1 MKEILTTLVQVV
13 VIPAI
18 PVLVTYL
25 VKYLKAKAEQTTT
38 KINNELVRTYL
49 QEATDAV
56 LQAVTYTAHNT
67 AKDIALKLL
76 TDEAKQMIEDLYG
89 DLMLWLETKIE
100 QNRRGQQ
107 SKNRRPSPW
116 ECWSQ
121 SQQRNNTD
129 KDRRVFIVS
138 GGLFLL
144 TINQRRFIMFS
155 NNENWSGDNDK
166 EN

>member
-25 VKYLKAKAEQTTT
+25 VKYLKAKADQTTT

-56 LQAVTYTAHNT
+56 LQAVTYTAQTYVDTLKKQGKFDKEAQQKAFNT

-100 QNRRGQQ
+100 Q
-107 SKNRRPSPW
+107 
-116 ECWSQ
+116 
-121 SQQRNNTD
+121 T
-129 KDRRVFIVS
+129 V
-138 GGLFLL
+138 
-144 TINQRRFIMFS
+144 
-155 NNENWSGDNDK
+155 K
-166 EN
+166 EQKTFTVGTLEALPIE

>member
-38 KINNELVRTYL
+38 RINNELIRTYL

-56 LQAVTYTAHNT
+56 LQAVTYTAQTYVDTLKKQGKFDKEAQQTAFNT

-100 QNRRGQQ
+100 Q
-107 SKNRRPSPW
+107 
-116 ECWSQ
+116 
-121 SQQRNNTD
+121 T
-129 KDRRVFIVS
+129 V
-138 GGLFLL
+138 
-144 TINQRRFIMFS
+144 
-155 NNENWSGDNDK
+155 K
-166 EN
+166 EQKTFAAIGTLETFPTE

>member
-1 MKEILTTLVQVV
+1 MKEILTTLIQVV

-38 KINNELVRTYL
+38 RINNELIRTYL

-56 LQAVTYTAHNT
+56 LQAVTYTAQTYVDTLKKQGKFDKEAQQTAFNT

-100 QNRRGQQ
+100 Q
-107 SKNRRPSPW
+107 
-116 ECWSQ
+116 
-121 SQQRNNTD
+121 T
-129 KDRRVFIVS
+129 V
-138 GGLFLL
+138 
-144 TINQRRFIMFS
+144 
-155 NNENWSGDNDK
+155 K
-166 EN
+166 EQKTFTMGVLEPIPTEE

>member
-56 LQAVTYTAHNT
+56 LQAVTYTAQTYVDTLKKQGKFDKEAQQKAFNT

-89 DLMLWLETKIE
+89 DLMLWFETKIE
-100 QNRRGQQ
+100 Q
-107 SKNRRPSPW
+107 
-116 ECWSQ
+116 
-121 SQQRNNTD
+121 T
-129 KDRRVFIVS
+129 V
-138 GGLFLL
+138 
-144 TINQRRFIMFS
+144 
-155 NNENWSGDNDK
+155 K
-166 EN
+166 EQKTFTMGVLEPIPTEE

>member
-13 VIPAI
+13 IIPAI
-18 PVLVTYL
+18 PVVVTYL
-25 VKYLKAKAEQTTT
+25 VKYLKAKADQTTT

-56 LQAVTYTAHNT
+56 LQAVTYTAQTYVDTLKKQGKFDKEAQQTAFNT

-100 QNRRGQQ
+100 QTVKEQKTFTIGTL
-107 SKNRRPSPW
+107 
-116 ECWSQ
+116 EA
-121 SQQRNNTD
+121 
-129 KDRRVFIVS
+129 
-138 GGLFLL
+138 FL
-144 TINQRRFIMFS
+144 T
-155 NNENWSGDNDK
+155 E
-166 EN
+166 

>member
-18 PVLVTYL
+18 PVLITYL

-38 KINNELVRTYL
+38 KINNELIRTYL

-56 LQAVTYTAHNT
+56 LQAVTYTAQTYVDTLKKQGKFDKEAQQTAFNT

-100 QNRRGQQ
+100 Q
-107 SKNRRPSPW
+107 
-116 ECWSQ
+116 
-121 SQQRNNTD
+121 T
-129 KDRRVFIVS
+129 V
-138 GGLFLL
+138 
-144 TINQRRFIMFS
+144 
-155 NNENWSGDNDK
+155 K
-166 EN
+166 EQKTFTMGVLEPIPTEE

>member
-25 VKYLKAKAEQTTT
+25 VKYLRAKAEQTTT
-38 KINNELVRTYL
+38 RINNELVRTYL

-56 LQAVTYTAHNT
+56 LQAVTYTAQTYVDTLKKQGKFDKEAQQTAFNT

-100 QNRRGQQ
+100 Q
-107 SKNRRPSPW
+107 
-116 ECWSQ
+116 
-121 SQQRNNTD
+121 T
-129 KDRRVFIVS
+129 V
-138 GGLFLL
+138 
-144 TINQRRFIMFS
+144 
-155 NNENWSGDNDK
+155 K
-166 EN
+166 EQKTFAAIGTLETFPTE

>member
-18 PVLVTYL
+18 PVLVAYL

-38 KINNELVRTYL
+38 KINNELIRTYL

-56 LQAVTYTAHNT
+56 LQAVTYTAQTYVDTLKKQGKFDKEAQKTAFNT

-100 QNRRGQQ
+100 Q
-107 SKNRRPSPW
+107 
-116 ECWSQ
+116 
-121 SQQRNNTD
+121 T
-129 KDRRVFIVS
+129 V
-138 GGLFLL
+138 
-144 TINQRRFIMFS
+144 
-155 NNENWSGDNDK
+155 K
-166 EN
+166 EQKTFAIGTLEAFPTE

>member
-25 VKYLKAKAEQTTT
+25 VKYLKAKADQTTT

-56 LQAVTYTAHNT
+56 LQAVTYTAQTYVDTLKKQGKFDKEAQQKAFNT

-100 QNRRGQQ
+100 Q
-107 SKNRRPSPW
+107 
-116 ECWSQ
+116 
-121 SQQRNNTD
+121 T
-129 KDRRVFIVS
+129 V
-138 GGLFLL
+138 
-144 TINQRRFIMFS
+144 
-155 NNENWSGDNDK
+155 K
-166 EN
+166 EQKTFTVGVLEPIPTEE

>member
-13 VIPAI
+13 IIPAI
-18 PVLVTYL
+18 PVVATYL

-56 LQAVTYTAHNT
+56 LQAVTYTAQTYVDTLKKQGKFDKEAQQKAFNT

-100 QNRRGQQ
+100 Q
-107 SKNRRPSPW
+107 
-116 ECWSQ
+116 
-121 SQQRNNTD
+121 T
-129 KDRRVFIVS
+129 V
-138 GGLFLL
+138 
-144 TINQRRFIMFS
+144 
-155 NNENWSGDNDK
+155 K
-166 EN
+166 EQKTFTMGVLEPIPTEE

>member
-38 KINNELVRTYL
+38 KINNELVRTYR

-56 LQAVTYTAHNT
+56 LQAVTYTAQTYVDTLKKQGKFDKEAQQTAFNT

-100 QNRRGQQ
+100 Q
-107 SKNRRPSPW
+107 
-116 ECWSQ
+116 
-121 SQQRNNTD
+121 T
-129 KDRRVFIVS
+129 V
-138 GGLFLL
+138 
-144 TINQRRFIMFS
+144 
-155 NNENWSGDNDK
+155 K
-166 EN
+166 EQKTFTMGVLEPIPTEE

>member
-38 KINNELVRTYL
+38 RINNELIRTYL

-56 LQAVTYTAHNT
+56 LQAVTYTAQTYVDTLKKQGKFDKEAQQTAFNT

-100 QNRRGQQ
+100 Q
-107 SKNRRPSPW
+107 
-116 ECWSQ
+116 
-121 SQQRNNTD
+121 T
-129 KDRRVFIVS
+129 V
-138 GGLFLL
+138 
-144 TINQRRFIMFS
+144 
-155 NNENWSGDNDK
+155 K
-166 EN
+166 EQKTFTMGVLEPIPTEE

>member
-25 VKYLKAKAEQTTT
+25 AKYLKAKAEQTTT

-56 LQAVTYTAHNT
+56 LQAVTYTAQTYVNTLKKQGKFDKEAQQTAFNT

-100 QNRRGQQ
+100 Q
-107 SKNRRPSPW
+107 
-116 ECWSQ
+116 
-121 SQQRNNTD
+121 T
-129 KDRRVFIVS
+129 V
-138 GGLFLL
+138 
-144 TINQRRFIMFS
+144 
-155 NNENWSGDNDK
+155 K
-166 EN
+166 EQKTFTVGTLEPIPAEE

>member
-56 LQAVTYTAHNT
+56 LQAVTYTAQTYVDTLKKQGKFDKEAQQKAFNT

-100 QNRRGQQ
+100 Q
-107 SKNRRPSPW
+107 
-116 ECWSQ
+116 
-121 SQQRNNTD
+121 T
-129 KDRRVFIVS
+129 V
-138 GGLFLL
+138 
-144 TINQRRFIMFS
+144 
-155 NNENWSGDNDK
+155 K
-166 EN
+166 EQKTFTMGVLKPIPTEE

>member
-38 KINNELVRTYL
+38 RINNELIRTYL

-56 LQAVTYTAHNT
+56 LQAVTYTAQTYVDTLKKQGKFDKEAQQTAFNT

-100 QNRRGQQ
+100 Q
-107 SKNRRPSPW
+107 
-116 ECWSQ
+116 
-121 SQQRNNTD
+121 T
-129 KDRRVFIVS
+129 V
-138 GGLFLL
+138 
-144 TINQRRFIMFS
+144 
-155 NNENWSGDNDK
+155 K
-166 EN
+166 ERKTFAAIGALETFPTE